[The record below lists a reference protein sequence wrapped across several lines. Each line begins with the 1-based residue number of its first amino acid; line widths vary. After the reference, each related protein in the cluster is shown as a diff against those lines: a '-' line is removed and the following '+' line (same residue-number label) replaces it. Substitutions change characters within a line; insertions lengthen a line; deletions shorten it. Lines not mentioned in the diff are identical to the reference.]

1 MKNDYL
7 SSTIFVPLI
16 QQTDSSKSNQSTKSD
31 SYDIRGIFFPNIIDI
46 FLITKPLSGSET
58 QPIFFGDISYTKSFQ
73 LHFITRN
80 YRGSIWSRN

>member
-31 SYDIRGIFFPNIIDI
+31 SYGNSNILNVSSTVQIENLTFVENFFRI
-46 FLITKPLSGSET
+46 L
-58 QPIFFGDISYTKSFQ
+58 
-73 LHFITRN
+73 
-80 YRGSIWSRN
+80 